1 MADKGDD
8 KDELPIKCNEATI
21 NNTACISEEED
32 IFFQFKIII
41 SIVFIILILFLA
53 FFVYNL
59 IKCYLPKW
67 RRERERKVEIAEIY
81 ENQ

>member
-1 MADKGDD
+1 MGK
-8 KDELPIKCNEATI
+8 KDELPIKCSDATA
-21 NNTACISEEED
+21 NNTMCAEDEAD

-41 SIVFIILILFLA
+41 SIVFVILLLFLG

-67 RRERERKVEIAEIY
+67 RKNKDRPVEISDNYA
-81 ENQ
+81 N

>member
-1 MADKGDD
+1 MGK
-8 KDELPIKCNEATI
+8 KDELPIKCNDATSNSTMCAEDEA
-21 NNTACISEEED
+21 D

-41 SIVFIILILFLA
+41 SIAFVILLLFLG

-67 RRERERKVEIAEIY
+67 RKNKDRPVEISDNDNYA
-81 ENQ
+81 N